1 MRVGYWIK
9 RIWGEI
15 INAKLGLLSFAINF
29 ALVYWAN
36 YEHGILLASISAAKD
51 GFIKFFA
58 GGFFGRISERFSE
71 IRNPLLAYPLGSIV
85 PTIIAY
91 SFFFI
96 MHFTTA
102 TPEPV
107 KSTLWPMLFSMFI
120 STPTTIF
127 VLRRGYMRQNKRKPA
142 VKDRVW
148 LKRQA
153 RMREKKEAELKQQ
166 DLDAVE
172 ITSEEV

>member
-1 MRVGYWIK
+1 MRVAYWIK

-29 ALVYWAN
+29 GLVYWAN

-51 GFIKFFA
+51 GFTKFFA

-91 SFFFI
+91 SLFFI

-102 TPEPV
+102 TPEPI
-107 KSTLWPMLFSMFI
+107 KSTLYPMLFSMFI

-127 VLRRGYMRQNKRKPA
+127 ILRRGYMRQNQRKPA

-148 LKRQA
+148 DKRQE
-153 RMREKKEAELKQQ
+153 RIRQKKNGGEEQQ
-166 DLDAVE
+166 YDAVE
-172 ITSEEV
+172 VSREEA

>member
-1 MRVGYWIK
+1 MRIAYWIK

-36 YEHGILLASISAAKD
+36 FEHGVLLASISATKD

-91 SFFFI
+91 SLFFI

-127 VLRRGYMRQNKRKPA
+127 VLRRGYMRQNKKKPA

-148 LKRQA
+148 VKRQE
-153 RMREKKEAELKQQ
+153 RLQQ
-166 DLDAVE
+166 DEEPGKEQELESVE
-172 ITSEEV
+172 VSSDEI